1 MDRLNVLLLAHQLV
15 IECQQYPQMT
25 AELEQLIKIA
35 SEYALLEEHCH
46 EELQLDDEE
55 ICLCLRASVE
65 LCLFNSAIA
74 ILAHCPWMKAD
85 QMIND
90 GFLEMRIVKI
100 RSVLT
105 ELVPL
110 MQDSYFPDLLQLT
123 VSVLVCLLNCG
134 CQGSYANLNV
144 KPYLNVKL

>member
-15 IECQQYPQMT
+15 VECQQYPQMT
-25 AELEQLIKIA
+25 AELEQLTKVA

-65 LCLFNSAIA
+65 LCLFNSSIA
-74 ILAHCPWMKAD
+74 ILAHCQWMKAD
-85 QMIND
+85 QMEND
-90 GFLEMRIVKI
+90 SFLEMRIVKI
-100 RSVLT
+100 RSVLN

-110 MQDSYFPDLLQLT
+110 LQESYFPDLLQLT
-123 VSVLVCLLNCG
+123 ISVLVCLLKCG
-134 CQGSYANLNV
+134 CQGNFIFM
-144 KPYLNVKL
+144 